1 MRRLWEERPEQ
12 TLIVEPAEE
21 ETEPL
26 VEVAAGAEPASG
38 EDEVPEPDEPAT
50 AEVSLVAE
58 ALNTA
63 VQFGRSEFPDFP

>member
-1 MRRLWEERPEQ
+1 
-12 TLIVEPAEE
+12 
-21 ETEPL
+21 

-63 VQFGRSEFPDFP
+63 VQFGRSEFPDFS